1 VKCGLTF
8 EYIKLVIYFFV
19 GGMGTCEG
27 NYMEGQVEAL
37 LNALKL

>member
-1 VKCGLTF
+1 MKCGLTF